1 MRKEVKNQINELF
14 RKYKTKEL
22 TEIDNN
28 NSLINIKLY
37 KVLLSDNTVFYREK
51 IEKNNGFGSSSS
63 VLPILKNGNVLL
75 VVEPRVFTD
84 NTVEISIPGGY
95 IDKDEKPM
103 DAAKRELEEET
114 GLISDNIIEV
124 SKYYSDMGNS
134 DHISHVFIAFDCDA
148 KGIIKH
154 DSDEFMDTIEV
165 TKEELFELVDTGFIN
180 NAATIITA
188 LKLREL
194 EKKVS

>member
-14 RKYKTKEL
+14 KKFKTKEL
-22 TEIDNN
+22 TEIEN
-28 NSLINIKLY
+28 NSSFINIKSY
-37 KVLLSDNTVFYREK
+37 KVVLNNNAVFYREK

-63 VLPILKNGNVLL
+63 ILPILKNGNVLL

-114 GLISDNIIEV
+114 GLLSNDIVEV

-134 DHISHVFIAFDCDA
+134 DHISYVFIAFDCE
-148 KGIIKH
+148 KNGTIKH

-165 TKEELFELVDTGFIN
+165 TKNEFFELVDSGLIK
-180 NAATIITA
+180 NAATLITA
-188 LKLREL
+188 LKLKEL
-194 EKKVS
+194 EKKVN